1 VHSCEPIGYMA
12 SGLVLAAFA
21 MKDIVRLRVV
31 AIASNL
37 FFLAYGLSL
46 GLVPIWVLHAVL
58 LPLNAWRLAQALGL
72 NDWAALMEAMRY
84 RRIRRPGREQLALST
99 PQSAA

>member
-1 VHSCEPIGYMA
+1 MHSCEPIGYMA

-21 MKDIVRLRVV
+21 MQDMVRLRLV

-37 FFLAYGLSL
+37 FFLAYALSL

-58 LPLNAWRLAQALGL
+58 LPLNVWRLMQALGL
-72 NDWAALMEAMRY
+72 NDWAALVEAVRY
-84 RRIRRPGREQLALST
+84 RRVRQPRREQPVLSP
-99 PQSAA
+99 PQAAA

>member
-1 VHSCEPIGYMA
+1 MHSCEPIGYMA

-21 MKDIVRLRVV
+21 MKDMVRLRIV

-46 GLVPIWVLHAVL
+46 GLAPIWVLHAVL
-58 LPLNAWRLAQALGL
+58 LPLNIWRLVQALGL
-72 NDWAALMEAMRY
+72 NDGAALMEAVRH
-84 RRIRRPGREQLALST
+84 RRIRRPGGEQSALST
-99 PQSAA
+99 PQPAA